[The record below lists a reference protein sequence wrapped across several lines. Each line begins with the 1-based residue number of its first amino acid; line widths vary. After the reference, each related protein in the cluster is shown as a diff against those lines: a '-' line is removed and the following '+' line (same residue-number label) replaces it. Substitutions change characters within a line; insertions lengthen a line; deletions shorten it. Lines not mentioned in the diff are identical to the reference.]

1 MISGSITSGHCFKL
15 YLIRGQDGGHKIS
28 HLLRDKS
35 TRAWFYLQR
44 PNTFLNFGYE
54 SKELGIGE
62 AYQVFKCTVPQDK
75 AQDLLKKEFMIAQAP
90 RQHSLKPG
98 EE

>member
-1 MISGSITSGHCFKL
+1 MISGPTTSGHCFKL
-15 YLIRGQDGGHKIS
+15 YLIRGQDRVHKIREWRMA

-35 TRAWFYLQR
+35 TQAWFHIQR

-75 AQDLLKKEFMIAQAP
+75 AQDLLKK
-90 RQHSLKPG
+90 SL
-98 EE
+98 